1 MKSFLNQSKYETE
14 IDSVDFADHNA
25 NIEAEV
31 NAWVDE
37 KTNGMIP
44 KLLDEGSLDDSTI
57 LVLLNAVYLKCQ

>member
-57 LVLLNAVYLKCQ
+57 LVLLNAVYLKGQ